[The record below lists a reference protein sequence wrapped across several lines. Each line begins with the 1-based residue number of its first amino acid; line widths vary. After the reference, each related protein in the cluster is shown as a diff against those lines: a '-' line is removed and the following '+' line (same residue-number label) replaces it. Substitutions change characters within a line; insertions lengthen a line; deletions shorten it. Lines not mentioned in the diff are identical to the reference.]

1 MAMYRTIEMRKKAEA
16 ARRAGVADIL
26 CARLSGFARGKGGRF
41 ILYGSL
47 ASGRARF
54 DSDVDLLLDFP
65 AKSEGEAW
73 RLAEDVCAELRVDL
87 DIKPLAWCD
96 PDFAARLLPKARI
109 IG

>member
-1 MAMYRTIEMRKKAEA
+1 MYRTVETRKKAEA
-16 ARRAGVADIL
+16 ARRAGIPDIL
-26 CARLSGFARGKGGRF
+26 CDRLSGFACGKGGRF

-65 AKSEGEAW
+65 AESEGEAW
-73 RLAEDVCAELRVDL
+73 RLAEDVCAGLGIES

-96 PDFAARLLPKARI
+96 PDFAARLMPKARV